1 MDSEGVAVTVPSARD
16 GGGLGREG
24 RRQTECWGEGEGGTL
39 ALVFLGGPLRSKCCG
54 RDGAG
59 RVAFRPPVGE
69 ASVEETE
76 AGESLCER
84 GREQCTEWV
93 VFRPS

>member
-1 MDSEGVAVTVPSARD
+1 MWQSQFLQREMEVDWAGREDARLSAR
-16 GGGLGREG
+16 
-24 RRQTECWGEGEGGTL
+24 GEGEGGTL